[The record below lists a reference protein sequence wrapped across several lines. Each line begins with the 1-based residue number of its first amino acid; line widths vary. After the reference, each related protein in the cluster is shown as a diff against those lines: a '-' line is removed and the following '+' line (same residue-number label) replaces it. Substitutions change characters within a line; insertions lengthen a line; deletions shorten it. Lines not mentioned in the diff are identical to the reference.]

1 MKMVAWFSKS
11 SVGIQLQVCL
21 VFQEISRG
29 KFLLWDFTSF
39 QIFTISV
46 FDLNFSTLTYF
57 KKSLEGSFSWRDIAL
72 FQIVVFIVQN
82 FYFPTL
88 IGYYLFQGK
97 LQELRYKWGMGFTS
111 GLNYSFFQRDFRF
124 LILTKQ
130 VILIL
135 IIQWFIM
142 ACWVLGRSGRCL
154 APFNAFLLCKF
165 PFLLR

>member
-1 MKMVAWFSKS
+1 MVAWFSKS

-97 LQELRYKWGMGFTS
+97 LQELRYKWGMAFTS
-111 GLNYSFFQRDFRF
+111 GLNYSFFAKGFSILDFNKTSDF
-124 LILTKQ
+124 NFNYS
-130 VILIL
+130 VIYNGLL
-135 IIQWFIM
+135 GTWLLGELSCTFQCLFIM
-142 ACWVLGRSGRCL
+142 
-154 APFNAFLLCKF
+154 
-165 PFLLR
+165 